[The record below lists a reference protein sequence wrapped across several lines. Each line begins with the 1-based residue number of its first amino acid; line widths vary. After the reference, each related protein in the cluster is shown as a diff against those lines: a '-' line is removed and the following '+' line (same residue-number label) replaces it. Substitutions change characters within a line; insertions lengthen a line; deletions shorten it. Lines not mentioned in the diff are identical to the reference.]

1 MEIERAILE
10 LEGMKD
16 VAVVGVP
23 DEEWGQVVSQLWPS
37 GATVS
42 RAIEA
47 HLARSALAWSPPAR
61 ISRSQSSGRS

>member
-1 MEIERAILE
+1 VEIERAVLE

-37 GATVS
+37 GIIAS
-42 RAIEA
+42 RALRA
-47 HLARSALAWSPPAR
+47 DLARSALAWSPPAR
-61 ISRSQSSGRS
+61 ASRSQSSGRS